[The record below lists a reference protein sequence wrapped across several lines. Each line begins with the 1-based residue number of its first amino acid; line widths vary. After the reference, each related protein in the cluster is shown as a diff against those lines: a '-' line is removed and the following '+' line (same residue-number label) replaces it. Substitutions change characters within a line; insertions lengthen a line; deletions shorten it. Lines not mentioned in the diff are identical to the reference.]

1 MGFIFSKIL
10 NLLFASN
17 YYKILMLGL
26 DFSGKTTILNKIKHK
41 ESVRTVYGVGFYVEI
56 LFYMGIIKIVSW
68 NLDGASGMRKLYKPY
83 YPNTDGII
91 LIIDSNDKER
101 IDDAIKC
108 FQDILEVDELK
119 NCPILIMANK
129 QDMNETLSSDEITL
143 FLRNEKYK
151 DRKWCIIKTSGISG
165 QGLEESMQWMAS
177 AIRAIKEK

>member
-10 NLLFASN
+10 NLSFVSN
-17 YYKILMLGL
+17 YYKVLMLGL
-26 DFSGKTTILNKIKHK
+26 NFSGKTTILNNIKHK
-41 ESVRTVYGVGFYVEI
+41 ENVRTIGIGFHIEI
-56 LFYMGIIKIVSW
+56 LFYMGLIKILSW
-68 NLDGASGMRKLYKPY
+68 DLGGASGIRKLYKHY

-91 LIIDSNDKER
+91 LIIDSNDKESF
-101 IDDAIKC
+101 DEAIEC
-108 FQDILEVDELK
+108 FQDILEEDELK

-143 FLRNEKYK
+143 FLRNEKYN
-151 DRKWCIIKTSGISG
+151 DRKWHIIKTSGISG